1 MIVNDDKAKILMS
14 MDFLRIQFRSVN
26 FQNSSNLLEMILM
39 EIQIYLLTF
48 D

>member
-1 MIVNDDKAKILMS
+1 

>member
-1 MIVNDDKAKILMS
+1 
-14 MDFLRIQFRSVN
+14 MDFLRMQFRSVN
-26 FQNSSNLLEMILM
+26 FQNSSNLLETILM